1 MHKRGY
7 IFPKLDI
14 IFLKGVT
21 YLEKNGILSVV
32 VPVYNEADGLAENLR
47 KIAQTLEKSG
57 IAFELVVVD
66 DGSSDGTW
74 EALQMVEI
82 PQLAAVR
89 LSRNFGK
96 EAAVF
101 AGLESACGAAVAV
114 MDGDLQHPPQLLI
127 DMYRLWQQGYEMVE
141 AVKADRGR
149 ESRISRLLAKGF
161 YKILHLLSGLNLQNS
176 SDFRLLDRKVV
187 DALSRMPERQTFFRG
202 MSAWVGYRRTQVFF
216 DVPPRQAGNS
226 KWPRGKLYRY
236 ALSAITAY
244 SSIPMQIV
252 TVAGLLF
259 LVFGIILAVQTL
271 YTKFSGRALDGFTTV
286 ILLIIITGSI
296 IMLGLGV
303 IGNYIAKIYE
313 EIKGR
318 PRYLIAEQTTK
329 KERTD

>member
-7 IFPKLDI
+7 ILPKMDI
-14 IFLKGVT
+14 ICLKGVT

-32 VPVYNEADGLAENLR
+32 IPVYNEADGLVENLQ
-47 KIAQTLEKSG
+47 KISQILDDGS
-57 IAFELVVVD
+57 IAHALIVVD
-66 DGSSDGTW
+66 DGSTDGTW
-74 EALQMVEI
+74 EVLHTAAL
-82 PQLAAVR
+82 PQLTAVR

-101 AGLESACGAAVAV
+101 AGLEAADGAAVAV
-114 MDGDLQHPPQLLI
+114 MDADLQHPPQLLA
-127 DMYRLWQQGYEMVE
+127 DMYRLWQQGYEVVE

-149 ESRISRLLAKGF
+149 EGWFSRLLAGGF
-161 YKILHLLSGLNLQNS
+161 YSVLRLLSGLDLQNS

-187 DALSRMPERQTFFRG
+187 DALSAMPERQTFFRG

-216 DVPPRQAGNS
+216 DVPPRQTGRS
-226 KWPRGKLYRY
+226 KWSRGKLYRY

-252 TVAGLLF
+252 TVAGLFF
-259 LVFGIILAVQTL
+259 LAFGIILAAQTL
-271 YTKFSGRALDGFTTV
+271 YTKFSGNALDGFTTV

-296 IMLGLGV
+296 IMLGLGI

-318 PRYLIAEQTTK
+318 PRYLVAEQTK

>member
-1 MHKRGY
+1 ME
-7 IFPKLDI
+7 I
-14 IFLKGVT
+14 
-21 YLEKNGILSVV
+21 NGLLSVV
-32 VPVYNEADGLAENLR
+32 IPVYNEADGLAENLHTVS
-47 KIAQTLEKSG
+47 AVLQHAG

-74 EALQMVEI
+74 EVLENLQI
-82 PQLAAVR
+82 PQLSAVR

-101 AGLESACGAAVAV
+101 AGLEAAGGAAVAV
-114 MDGDLQHPPQLLI
+114 MDGDMQHPPQLLV
-127 DMYRLWQQGYEMVE
+127 DMYRLWQQGYELVE
-141 AVKADRGR
+141 AVKVDRGK
-149 ESRISRLLAKGF
+149 EGWFSHLLAAGF
-161 YKILHLLSGLNLQNS
+161 YKILYLLSGLNLQSS

-202 MSAWVGYRRTQVFF
+202 MSTWVGYRRTQVFF
-216 DVPPRQAGNS
+216 DVPPRQQGKS
-226 KWPRGKLYRY
+226 KWSRGKLYRY

-259 LVFGIILAVQTL
+259 LLFGVVLSIQTL
-271 YTKFSGRALDGFTTV
+271 YTKFSGHALDGFTTV
-286 ILLIIITGSI
+286 ILLIIISGSI
-296 IMLGLGV
+296 IMLGLGI

-318 PRYLIAEQTTK
+318 PRYLIAERTK